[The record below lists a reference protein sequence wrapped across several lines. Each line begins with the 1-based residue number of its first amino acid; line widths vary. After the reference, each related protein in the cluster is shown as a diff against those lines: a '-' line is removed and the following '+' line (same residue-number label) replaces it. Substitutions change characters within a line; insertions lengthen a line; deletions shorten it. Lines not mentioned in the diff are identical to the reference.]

1 MLQRAL
7 PIQKVEEFVL
17 DDRPAQ
23 APAVLGALKG
33 LSKSRRRGQRGSQ
46 GAVAEQTESFAMN
59 GIGSRTRGHIDR
71 SGSRQ
76 FRRKIHARLAKL
88 EFLDAA
94 GGDVRSGRAEY
105 LVRDVDA
112 INFNPSSA
120 AETATEGDGGIAV
133 LTEVRSVLDLDAR
146 LQLCQV
152 QEIAPIDWQVINLVG
167 IQDALHARL
176 FRVDPH
182 GGALHIDNLIL
193 LPD

>member
-1 MLQRAL
+1 MLLRAL

-23 APAVLGALKG
+23 APAVLRALKG

-76 FRRKIHARLAKL
+76 FRRKIHARLAQL

-112 INFNPSSA
+112 INFDPSRA
-120 AETATEGDGGIAV
+120 AETATEGDGRIAV
-133 LTEVRSVLDLDAR
+133 LAEIRSILNLDAR
-146 LQLCQV
+146 FQLRQI
-152 QEIAPIDWQVINLVG
+152 QKIAAIDWQVINLVG
-167 IQDALHARL
+167 VQDTLHGRL
-176 FRVDPH
+176 FR
-182 GGALHIDNLIL
+182 ID
-193 LPD
+193 